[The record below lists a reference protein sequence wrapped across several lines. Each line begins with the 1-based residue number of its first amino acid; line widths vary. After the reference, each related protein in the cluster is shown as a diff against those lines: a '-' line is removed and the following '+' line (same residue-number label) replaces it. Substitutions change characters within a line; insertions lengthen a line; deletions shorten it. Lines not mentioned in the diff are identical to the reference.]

1 MTTSARHS
9 RPRAHSWEPSKQA
22 VLATASAAGLVLCGI
37 AGIGVAHEH
46 STVNIEVD
54 GVIRPVSTW
63 AHSVSGVLNEAGVE
77 VAEHDLV
84 QPSIHQQVSDGQT
97 IVVRTAKPYTLSI
110 DGSRKTL
117 WSTAPSAEGVL
128 ADMGVDSGKAIL
140 AVDRSQSRSSLTP
153 LVSQTRQVKVIVDGN
168 TRTITAREGMDTRS
182 ILEKEGITLSPL
194 DRVEVKST
202 AEGLSIDIHKVT
214 RSLAP
219 RKVAIPFEEHRQD
232 SDQLF
237 AGEEQVTTKGV
248 EGEAEEMTWSENV
261 DGGER
266 FEAPLNSKV
275 VREPS
280 AQIRSIGTKEVTPKA
295 LIEAGLDPKA
305 TLEEKTEEDG
315 TRSIRYRAKLG
326 TLSSA
331 AEITA
336 AGGNSAEVAQA
347 MVAANIPLTYSGED
361 PRSLAKPL
369 VAARGWGDS
378 EFQCLV
384 ALWNRESH
392 WNPYAKNASSGAYG
406 IPQAL
411 PGSKMASAGADWQ
424 TNPVTQIKWGLG
436 YIAGRYGRPCSALA
450 HSNSVGW
457 Y

>member
-97 IVVRTAKPYTLSI
+97 
-110 DGSRKTL
+110 
-117 WSTAPSAEGVL
+117 
-128 ADMGVDSGKAIL
+128 MGVDSGKAIL

-202 AEGLSIDIHKVT
+202 ADGLSIDIHKVT

-406 IPQAL
+406 LPQAL

-424 TNPVTQIKWGLG
+424 TNPVTQINWGLG

>member
-9 RPRAHSWEPSKQA
+9 RPRAHNWAPSKRA
-22 VLATASAAGLVLCGI
+22 VLSSASAASLMLCGI
-37 AGIGVAHEH
+37 AGIGVAHAH
-46 STVNIEVD
+46 STVNLEVD

-63 AHSVSGVLNEAGVE
+63 AHSVSDVLSDAGISIG
-77 VAEHDLV
+77 EHDLV
-84 QPSIHQQVSDGQT
+84 QPSIHQQVSHGQT
-97 IVVRTAKPYTLSI
+97 VVVRTAKPYTLTI
-110 DGSRKTL
+110 DGARKTL

-128 ADMGVDSGKAIL
+128 ADLGVDSGKAIL
-140 AVDRSQSRSSLTP
+140 AVDRSESRSSLTP
-153 LVSQTRQVKVIVDGN
+153 LVSQTRPVTLNVDGQ
-168 TRTITAREGMDTRS
+168 TRAITAREGMDTRA
-182 ILEKEGITLSPL
+182 ILEKEGINLHPL
-194 DRVEVKST
+194 DRVEVKNS
-202 AEGLSIDIHKVT
+202 AEGLTIDIHKVS

-232 SDQLF
+232 SDQF
-237 AGEEQVTTKGV
+237 FVGEEEVTTKGV
-248 EGEAEEMTWSENV
+248 EGEAEELTWSESV
-261 DGGER
+261 DGGEK
-266 FEAPLNSKV
+266 FAAPLTSTV
-275 VREPS
+275 LRQPS
-280 AQIRSIGTKEVTPKA
+280 AQVRSIGTKEVTPKA
-295 LIEAGLDPKA
+295 LIEAGIDPKA
-305 TLEEKTEEDG
+305 TLEEKTEADG
-315 TRSIRYRAKLG
+315 TRTIRYRAKLG

-361 PRSLAKPL
+361 PRSIAKPM
-369 VAARGWGDS
+369 VAARGWSDS

-384 ALWNRESH
+384 ALWNRESN

-406 IPQAL
+406 IPQSL

-424 TNPVTQIKWGLG
+424 TNPVTQINWGLG

>member
-22 VLATASAAGLVLCGI
+22 VLVTASAAGFVLCGI

-128 ADMGVDSGKAIL
+128 ADMGVDSGKAVL

-202 AEGLSIDIHKVT
+202 AEGLSIDIH
-214 RSLAP
+214 
-219 RKVAIPFEEHRQD
+219 
-232 SDQLF
+232 
-237 AGEEQVTTKGV
+237 
-248 EGEAEEMTWSENV
+248 
-261 DGGER
+261 
-266 FEAPLNSKV
+266 
-275 VREPS
+275 
-280 AQIRSIGTKEVTPKA
+280 
-295 LIEAGLDPKA
+295 
-305 TLEEKTEEDG
+305 
-315 TRSIRYRAKLG
+315 
-326 TLSSA
+326 
-331 AEITA
+331 
-336 AGGNSAEVAQA
+336 
-347 MVAANIPLTYSGED
+347 
-361 PRSLAKPL
+361 
-369 VAARGWGDS
+369 
-378 EFQCLV
+378 
-384 ALWNRESH
+384 
-392 WNPYAKNASSGAYG
+392 
-406 IPQAL
+406 
-411 PGSKMASAGADWQ
+411 
-424 TNPVTQIKWGLG
+424 
-436 YIAGRYGRPCSALA
+436 
-450 HSNSVGW
+450 
-457 Y
+457 